1 MNILELIDALMQEGL
16 TEAEAELWASETFG
30 IYETEEE

>member
-30 IYETEEE
+30 IYEAEEE